1 MGYNEW
7 YGTVKKCIL
16 YEKDLQTGKV
26 GINLAGILLFGKD
39 EVIASALSYYR
50 TDAILRVKDIDRYDD
65 RDDIKTNLLESYERL
80 VSFIAKHLNDK
91 FYLENNQRINV
102 RDIIARELCV
112 NLLIHREYSNP
123 LPARLIITKDA
134 IITENA
140 NKPKN
145 IGYIDLYNYTPYP
158 KNPKLANFFKEI
170 GLADE
175 LGSGIKKITKYNKIY
190 TGGIPSFKDDDVF
203 KVIVPLETNK
213 VSLEQEH
220 NLHLDEN
227 KEKLYNF
234 IKENGIVTRKEIDN
248 YISSMINVKNNKD
261 LNNKIRYMLTYLKNH
276 NYIKSIGN
284 TQNSKWMIN
293 KK

>member
-1 MGYNEW
+1 MPNR
-7 YGTVKKCIL
+7 
-16 YEKDLQTGKV
+16 
-26 GINLAGILLFGKD
+26 
-39 EVIASALSYYR
+39 S
-50 TDAILRVKDIDRYDD
+50 
-65 RDDIKTNLLESYERL
+65 
-80 VSFIAKHLNDK
+80 
-91 FYLENNQRINV
+91 NV

-145 IGYIDLYNYTPYP
+145 IGYIDLNNYTPYP

-203 KVIVPLETNK
+203 KVIVPLEANK
-213 VSLEQEH
+213 VSKEQEH
-220 NLHLDEN
+220 NLHLDET

-248 YISSMINVKNNKD
+248 YISSMINAKNNKD
-261 LNNKIRYMLTYLKNH
+261 LNNKIRYMLTYLRKN
-276 NYIKSIGN
+276 NLIENIGTDKKPQWVIK
-284 TQNSKWMIN
+284 
-293 KK
+293 